1 MNYVAVVNFA
11 CENMPNRVRMESN
24 AAMCLT
30 RMCLHIMLCVY
41 IVVRFVL
48 HTDGEMQRACS
59 FEKDRSAFLN
69 QIIQDQQQFYCL
81 LSDLSPS
88 GNSFLDVCL
97 TPACIFIH
105 LSDSLLWEISSQLSL
120 EGELSVNIC
129 RSRESLKQQV
139 VFSFHYLKITKWHF
153 LMAG

>member
-1 MNYVAVVNFA
+1 MNYVALVNFA
-11 CENMPNRVRMESN
+11 CENMPNRVRVESN

-48 HTDGEMQRACS
+48 HTDGEMHRACS

-88 GNSFLDVCL
+88 GNSFPDVCL

-105 LSDSLLWEISSQLSL
+105 LSDSLL
-120 EGELSVNIC
+120 
-129 RSRESLKQQV
+129 
-139 VFSFHYLKITKWHF
+139 
-153 LMAG
+153 